1 MLPTALTCV
10 YWATFIRS
18 LTTAVPLKSSAP
30 GPAHKFSWDRTRYV
44 YAFGDSYT
52 FVQGT
57 EGLPTFSFIGDAF
70 HFAFTPQELLDD
82 EIVPKNT
89 SSDGSNWVRFSL
101 IGSIRTNS
109 RVAGEQ
115 TEFLTGCFKGKPSNC
130 APHQLWNFAF
140 AGADVDK
147 ALLPLHHNFTVDLV
161 DEVKQWAAYA
171 SDVVPH
177 PPAETLVA
185 WWIGINDTGDT
196 LNNKTIT
203 DFHAFWELEMKSL
216 FGAVQNAYDHDLRGT
231 YLFFNVPPMERSP
244 DHLGTSIAPTYKQHI
259 LDYNAAL
266 ATHVA
271 AFAKA
276 HLDVIVLSFDAHT
289 WFNTVLNNAE
299 KYGFKNIT
307 GFCECKD
314 PDYFWFSTWCTSS
327 RFDVS
332 VVLMLMLM
340 HAVEAELLD
349 ASARLGNLRH

>member
-1 MLPTALTCV
+1 MFGPTLVLACLAVSTL
-10 YWATFIRS
+10 S
-18 LTTAVPLKSSAP
+18 LAAAVPVNKP
-30 GPAHKFSWDRTRYV
+30 TGQKFNWERTKYV

-57 EGLPTFSFIGDAF
+57 EGLATFSFIGDAF
-70 HFAFTPQELLDD
+70 HFSFTPQELLSDK
-82 EIVPKNT
+82 IVPKNT
-89 SSDGSNWVRFSL
+89 SSDGSNWVYY
-101 IGSIRTNS
+101 
-109 RVAGEQ
+109 
-115 TEFLTGCFKGKPSNC
+115 TEFLTGCFEGKPSDC

-147 ALLPLHHNFTVDLV
+147 ALLPLHHNWTVDLV

-177 PPAETLVA
+177 PPEETLVA

-196 LNNKTIT
+196 LNNHNIT
-203 DFHAFWELEMKSL
+203 DFDAFWELEMKSL
-216 FGAVQNAYDHDLRGT
+216 FGAVQNAYDHNLRGT

-266 ATHVA
+266 AEHVA
-271 AFAKA
+271 SFAET
-276 HLDVIVLSFDAHT
+276 HRDVTVLSFDAHT
-289 WFNTVLNNAE
+289 WFNTILDDAD

-314 PDYFWFSTWCTSS
+314 PDFFWFNTGHPTEHVH
-327 RFDVS
+327 R
-332 VVLMLMLM
+332 LLAR
-340 HAVEAELLD
+340 AVEADLLA
-349 ASARLGNLRH
+349 ASAR